1 MLYDVLVVGSGIS
14 GLFAALYAKKK
25 GARVVILTK
34 GNPMRSNSAV
44 ASGGINAVINLDAYD
59 SYLKHAD
66 DTISGAD
73 GIFHRQNIIKMCQ
86 EAPDIIH
93 ELRDMGVGFDTDE
106 DETIAQ
112 RPFGGGSSA
121 RTCYIADRT
130 GAAIVM
136 SLLQA
141 CRKAGIDILSN
152 HKLLNIIKYKN
163 RLSGI
168 SVLRR
173 SDSHV
178 IALACK
184 SLVLAGGGYAGIY
197 RGHTTN
203 AQESSGDVIAAAFRA
218 GLRLSNMEFVQFHPT
233 TLVNNGAL
241 ISEAARG
248 EGAHIID
255 ENGVRFA
262 DELQTRDKLSR
273 EILQHIKKGH
283 KAFLDFR
290 HLGREMIESKLPS
303 TQKKALSGA
312 GIDILNE
319 PLEIAPAAH
328 YTIGGIW
335 VRSDT
340 STAIEGI
347 FACGECAVSGV
358 HGANRLGGNSLLEG
372 AYFGKIAGKEAAK
385 SAYRKEYLPVDY
397 AEVEKDMNLVEFV
410 LKGESRFNINA
421 IRKSLGTMLFENA
434 GVFRDVSSLG
444 NAISYTAYLRGKLYG
459 LACVNKEKENNV
471 ELSSI
476 LEFRNALLIAEAL
489 ANTAYKRE
497 ESRGVHFR
505 DDFPRQDNKHFKA
518 ASYIR
523 KMGKEFMDIRFES
536 MEEID
541 IWHTIKK
548 YLLQQKG

>member
-1 MLYDVLVVGSGIS
+1 
-14 GLFAALYAKKK
+14 
-25 GARVVILTK
+25 
-34 GNPMRSNSAV
+34 
-44 ASGGINAVINLDAYD
+44 
-59 SYLKHAD
+59 
-66 DTISGAD
+66 
-73 GIFHRQNIIKMCQ
+73 
-86 EAPDIIH
+86 
-93 ELRDMGVGFDTDE
+93 
-106 DETIAQ
+106 
-112 RPFGGGSSA
+112 
-121 RTCYIADRT
+121 
-130 GAAIVM
+130 
-136 SLLQA
+136 
-141 CRKAGIDILSN
+141 
-152 HKLLNIIKYKN
+152 
-163 RLSGI
+163 
-168 SVLRR
+168 
-173 SDSHV
+173 
-178 IALACK
+178 
-184 SLVLAGGGYAGIY
+184 
-197 RGHTTN
+197 
-203 AQESSGDVIAAAFRA
+203 
-218 GLRLSNMEFVQFHPT
+218 
-233 TLVNNGAL
+233 
-241 ISEAARG
+241 
-248 EGAHIID
+248 
-255 ENGVRFA
+255 
-262 DELQTRDKLSR
+262 
-273 EILQHIKKGH
+273 
-283 KAFLDFR
+283 
-290 HLGREMIESKLPS
+290 
-303 TQKKALSGA
+303 
-312 GIDILNE
+312 
-319 PLEIAPAAH
+319 
-328 YTIGGIW
+328 
-335 VRSDT
+335 
-340 STAIEGI
+340 
-347 FACGECAVSGV
+347 ECAVSGV